1 MAVQELPDRIERE
14 ARKKGRRIV
23 MIGYFVLV
31 VIVAAISAW
40 RVTGQVIEQRH
51 GTRSSEPIDC
61 SEGIRSLVTAVDRAR
76 NVAATSTL
84 GESEAVNLFRNSL
97 RPEWDRRGDIQH
109 ACSTSNDLLNTY
121 GAVMHLGFVEEH
133 AVRRDAV
140 ELAVVRRRA
149 ADLVRRH
156 IPPAGSSVPVQPT
169 P

>member
-14 ARKKGRRIV
+14 ARKKGRRIA

-31 VIVAAISAW
+31 VIIAAISAW
-40 RVTGQVIEQRH
+40 RVTGQVLEQHH
-51 GTRSSEPIDC
+51 GGRSSEPIDC
-61 SEGIRSLVTAVDRAR
+61 SEGIRSLVAAVDRAR
-76 NVAATSTL
+76 TVAATSTF
-84 GESEAVNLFRNSL
+84 GESEAVNLFRDSL

-109 ACSTSNDLLNTY
+109 ACSASADLRNTY
-121 GAVMHLGFVEEH
+121 DAVMHLGFTEEH

-140 ELAVVRRRA
+140 ELAAVRRKA

-156 IPPAGSSVPVQPT
+156 MPPAGSSVPVQPN